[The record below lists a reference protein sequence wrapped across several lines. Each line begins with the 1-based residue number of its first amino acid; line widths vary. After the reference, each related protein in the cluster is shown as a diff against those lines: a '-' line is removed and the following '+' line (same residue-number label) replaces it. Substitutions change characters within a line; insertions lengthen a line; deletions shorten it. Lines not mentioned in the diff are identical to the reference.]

1 MIRIE
6 KNHIALL
13 CGILLMTACSSTPK
27 QEAKGVEISQLPYSI
42 DLSEVKFSHEPQC
55 LSEFADSIEYIMLS
69 DDVLLPDMFHL
80 RWLLDKENNIYIEHG
95 NIEKFTPDGKHIKSL
110 LRFGQGPGEISV
122 KLSVEEA
129 AYNFEEN
136 YVYVLDHGKWN
147 YFKFTLDGE
156 YVGKIGKMDSLYH
169 FRNYIAILNNR
180 EIFHYDSLT
189 EYFYYRD
196 KISTDGRANPD
207 GPYLFYV
214 ENVQTDSIEY
224 KKPNGLFHI
233 KPDTPKR
240 GQAINS
246 GWPMNYGYVDNDL
259 WLRHYHQDTIYRT
272 KDAITFKP
280 WYVIKPHPQMADYEF
295 QVRVVV
301 VDVTMTEYNSKHYL
315 GNVIATD
322 AGVFYRYV
330 EASDWENKNGFG
342 FCPKNGKAKT
352 YSNKGFKNDLDEY
365 LPPLELSHEIL
376 SGTKGFQKDGYLYVL
391 VDAFKFFE
399 EGAKPPFPE
408 LVEDSNPVLVKLR
421 LKK

>member
-1 MIRIE
+1 MRIK

-13 CGILLMTACSSTPK
+13 CGALLMTACSSTPK
-27 QEAKGVEISQLPYSI
+27 QEAKRVESPQLPYTI
-42 DLSEVKFSHEPQC
+42 DLSEVEFSHEPQC

-80 RWLLDKENNIYIEHG
+80 HWLLDKENNIYIEHG

-189 EYFYYRD
+189 EYLYYRD

-240 GQAINS
+240 GQAING

-272 KDAITFKP
+272 KDAITFEP

-301 VDVTMTEYNSKHYL
+301 VDVTMSEYNSKHYL

-322 AGVFYRYV
+322 AGVFYRYSV
-330 EASDWENKNGFG
+330 GSDWENKSGFG

-365 LPPLELSHEIL
+365 LPPLELSHSIFN
-376 SGTKGFQKDGYLYVL
+376 GKKGFQKDGYLYVL

-408 LVEDSNPVLVKLR
+408 LMEDSNPVLVKLR

>member
-1 MIRIE
+1 MMTKKKQIAWVLVM
-6 KNHIALL
+6 ALL
-13 CGILLMTACSSTPK
+13 TACSSTPK
-27 QEAKGVEISQLPYSI
+27 QAATEMVAPQLPYTI
-42 DLSEVKFSHEPQC
+42 DLSEVEFSHEPQC

-136 YVYVLDHGKWN
+136 YVYVLDHGKLN

-240 GQAINS
+240 GQAING

-272 KDAITFKP
+272 KDAITFEP

-301 VDVTMTEYNSKHYL
+301 VDVTMSEYNSKHYL

-322 AGVFYRYV
+322 AGVFYHYSV
-330 EASDWENKNGFG
+330 GSDKEKSGFG

-365 LPPLELSHEIL
+365 LPPLELSYKIL
-376 SGTKGFQKDGYLYVL
+376 SGTKGFQKDGYLYML

-399 EGAKPPFPE
+399 DGAKPPFPE
-408 LVEDSNPVLVKLR
+408 LAEDSNPVLVKLR

>member
-207 GPYLFYV
+207 GPYLLYV

-272 KDAITFKP
+272 KDAITFEP

-301 VDVTMTEYNSKHYL
+301 VDVTMSEYNSKHYL

-322 AGVFYRYV
+322 AGVFYHYSV
-330 EASDWENKNGFG
+330 GSDKEKSGFG

-365 LPPLELSHEIL
+365 LPPLELSYKIL
-376 SGTKGFQKDGYLYVL
+376 SGTKGFQKDGYLYML

-399 EGAKPPFPE
+399 DGAKPPFPE
-408 LVEDSNPVLVKLR
+408 LAEDSNPVLVKLR